1 MDHAI
6 LHGKP
11 FGIPLIIQYD
21 SFLYRLKRGQNAK
34 NESNVIAITNSES
47 NVISNSESN
56 VIAHGTIYEVI
67 IVATIVIIA

>member
-1 MDHAI
+1 M
-6 LHGKP
+6 
-11 FGIPLIIQYD
+11 
-21 SFLYRLKRGQNAK
+21 KRGQNAK